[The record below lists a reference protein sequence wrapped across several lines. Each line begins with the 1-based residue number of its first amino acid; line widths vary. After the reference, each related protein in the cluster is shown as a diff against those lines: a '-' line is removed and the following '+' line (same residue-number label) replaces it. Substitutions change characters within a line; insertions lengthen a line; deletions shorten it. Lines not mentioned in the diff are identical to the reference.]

1 MSVSLID
8 DKFHFECVK
17 NKYLQ
22 CYTWIYCMCNPVF
35 SVVTLFF
42 FRDRNM
48 KALKTIATCNKEGV
62 EEAIAQ
68 KACSCSPSFLMG
80 SLTQES
86 QVPLKAM
93 ASCFNIFKG
102 KM

>member
-1 MSVSLID
+1 
-8 DKFHFECVK
+8 
-17 NKYLQ
+17 
-22 CYTWIYCMCNPVF
+22 MCNPVF

-42 FRDRNM
+42 LRDRNM
-48 KALKTIATCNKEGV
+48 KALKTRATCNKEGA

-68 KACSCSPSFLMG
+68 KACSCSPNSLAG
-80 SLTQES
+80 SLMEET
-86 QVPLKAM
+86 QVPLTAM